1 MHDISFPFATGEAT
15 ARSLP
20 PEGTECTVALLMMPF
35 GPSDRPS
42 LGLSLLAQ
50 CLNDA
55 GIPATSFYPNLD
67 FERRIGPTLYGDLGY
82 DLARMQAGEWLFSRL
97 LDPIGTADDFI
108 ADMGRGRIHRK
119 PAFQRFAT
127 AVPALLTQAEA
138 LLDDWLDIIG
148 RMRPRV
154 VGLSSCYQQHLASLA
169 MAKRIKEAHPD
180 ILIVLGG
187 TNCNEPMGEESF
199 RSYPFL
205 DAVVSGPGEIA
216 FTELVRRHIAG
227 ERQIDL
233 PGVFF
238 RCTDGGLQATPSQ
251 PVAREPDLD
260 QLPMPSFDDFLA
272 IWDQPARQ
280 EARPAIPIEAS
291 RGCWWGQKHHCVFCS
306 ENAHSM
312 RYRAK
317 SSDRI
322 LAEFNSVLDR
332 YPGSRIC
339 ATDEILDLRLIE
351 TMMPQLAARPDKKR
365 IFFSVKA
372 NLRRAQL
379 VQLAAAGV
387 TSLQPGIESLCD
399 DILGPMRKG
408 VTGLQNI
415 QLLKWCR
422 ELGIGTVWGILCG
435 FPFEKPGSYE
445 RMALLVPALT
455 YLQPPKVSSVSL
467 QRYSPLYT
475 QAERFGIRN
484 IAPHR
489 SYRWIYRRGTDSLAR
504 LAYRFDRLS
513 TRSTAEDDYTAA
525 LRREVDEWND
535 TAGQAYLFY
544 VEDHGAL
551 LIGDTRPAARRR
563 VHRLEGAARITLLFC
578 DQVRSRPSI
587 VQALDEAGYGMS
599 DEELTTML
607 GDLGRD
613 KLLIEDKGRYLG
625 LAVRAG
631 RHYLPPSTLMAAVVV
646 EGRAART
653 HLRSPSAL
661 IDAV

>member
-1 MHDISFPFATGEAT
+1 MSGMHDMSSPFATAETA

-20 PEGTECTVALLMMPF
+20 PQGTECTVALLMMPF

-55 GIPATSFYPNLD
+55 GIPATTFYPNLD

-97 LDPIGTADDFI
+97 LDPIGTPEDFI
-108 ADMGRGRIHRK
+108 ADMGRGRIQRK

-127 AVPALLTQAEA
+127 AVPALLTQADA
-138 LLDDWLDIIG
+138 LLEDWLAVIG

-154 VGLSSCYQQHLASLA
+154 VGLSSCYQQHVASLA
-169 MAKRIKEAHPD
+169 MARRIKEAYPD
-180 ILIVLGG
+180 ILLVLGG
-187 TNCNEPMGEESF
+187 TNCNAPMGEESF

-233 PGVFF
+233 PGIFF
-238 RCTDGGLQATPSQ
+238 RCADGSPQDAPSQ
-251 PVAREPDLD
+251 PVAPEPELD

-272 IWDQPARQ
+272 IWDLPARR
-280 EARPAIPIEAS
+280 ETRPAIPIEAS

-317 SSDRI
+317 SPDHI

-351 TMMPQLAARPDKKR
+351 TVMPQLAARHDKPR

-435 FPFEKPGSYE
+435 FPFEKPESYA
-445 RMALLVPALT
+445 RMALLAPSLT
-455 YLQPPKVSSVSL
+455 HLQPPKVSSVSL
-467 QRYSPLYT
+467 QRYSPLFT

-489 SYRWIYRRGTDSLAR
+489 SYHWIYHGGADSLAR
-504 LAYRFDRLS
+504 LAYRFDQLS
-513 TRSTAEDDYTAA
+513 ERVAAADDYTAA
-525 LRREVDEWND
+525 LRQEVDDWND
-535 TAGQAYLFY
+535 AHGRAYLFY
-544 VEDHGAL
+544 VEDRGTL
-551 LIGDTRPAARRR
+551 LIGDTRPAASRRA
-563 VHRLEGAARITLLFC
+563 HRLEGAARISLLFC
-578 DQVRSRPSI
+578 DQVRSRHSI
-587 VQALDEAGYGMS
+587 KQALADAGYGM
-599 DEELTTML
+599 DDGELAAML
-607 GDLGRD
+607 DDLTRD
-613 KLLIEDKGRYLG
+613 RLLIEDRGRYLG

-631 RHYLPPSTLMAAVVV
+631 RHYLPPPALMSAVVV
-646 EGRAART
+646 EGRA
-653 HLRSPSAL
+653 HSADL
-661 IDAV
+661 

>member
-1 MHDISFPFATGEAT
+1 MSSPLATAEVA

-20 PEGTECTVALLMMPF
+20 SAETECTVALLMMPF

-55 GIPATSFYPNLD
+55 GIPATAFYPNLD

-97 LDPIGTADDFI
+97 LDPIGAPEDFI
-108 ADMGRGRIHRK
+108 ADMGRGRIRRK
-119 PAFQRFAT
+119 PAFHRFAA
-127 AVPALLTQAEA
+127 AVPALLAQAEA
-138 LLDDWLDIIG
+138 LLDDWLAVIG

-169 MAKRIKEAHPD
+169 MARRIKAAYPD
-180 ILIVLGG
+180 ILVVLGG

-199 RSYPFL
+199 RSFPFL
-205 DAVVSGPGEIA
+205 DAVVCGPGEIA
-216 FTELVRRHIAG
+216 FTEMVRRHIAG
-227 ERQIDL
+227 ERRINL

-238 RCTDGGLQATPSQ
+238 RSPDGGPQDAPGQ
-251 PVAREPDLD
+251 PVAPEPELD

-272 IWDQPARQ
+272 IWDQPAPQ

-291 RGCWWGQKHHCVFCS
+291 RGCWWGQKNHCVFCS

-317 SSDRI
+317 SPDRI
-322 LAEFNSVLDR
+322 LAEFNAVLDR

-351 TMMPQLAARPDKKR
+351 TMMPRLAARRGERR

-372 NLRRAQL
+372 NLRKAQL

-399 DILGPMRKG
+399 EILRPMRKG

-435 FPFEKPGSYE
+435 FPFEKPESYA
-445 RMALLVPALT
+445 RMARLVPSLT
-455 YLQPPKVSSVSL
+455 HLQPPKVSSVSL
-467 QRYSPLYT
+467 QRYSPLYA
-475 QAERFGIRN
+475 QAERFGVRN
-484 IAPHR
+484 ITPHR
-489 SYRWIYRRGTDSLAR
+489 SYRWIYHLGADSLAR
-504 LAYRFDRLS
+504 LAYRFDRPS
-513 TRSTAEDDYTAA
+513 ERATAADDYTAA
-525 LRREVDEWND
+525 LRREVDDWND
-535 TAGQAYLFY
+535 ADGRAHLFY
-544 VEDHGAL
+544 VEDRGAL
-551 LIGDTRPAARRR
+551 LIGDTRPAAGRR
-563 VHRLEGAARITLLFC
+563 VHRLAGAARLVLLFC
-578 DQVRSRPSI
+578 DQVRPRHAI
-587 VQALDEAGYGMS
+587 AQALADAGYGL
-599 DEELTTML
+599 DD
-607 GDLGRD
+607 GDLTA
-613 KLLIEDKGRYLG
+613 LLDRLGGDRLLVEDRGRYLG
-625 LAVRAG
+625 LPVRAG
-631 RHYLPPSTLMAAVVV
+631 RRYLPPPALMSAVVA
-646 EGRAART
+646 EGRAQ
-653 HLRSPSAL
+653 SAAQPRGL
-661 IDAV
+661 SV